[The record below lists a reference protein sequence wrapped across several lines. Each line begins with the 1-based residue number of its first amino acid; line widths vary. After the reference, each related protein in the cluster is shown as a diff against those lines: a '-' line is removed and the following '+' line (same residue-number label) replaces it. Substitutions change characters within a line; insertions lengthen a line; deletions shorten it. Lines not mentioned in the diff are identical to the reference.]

1 MFALLECVCE
11 STLSHQTASIK
22 PVQNCGPYMP
32 MTVLIRARPGAT
44 QFAVI
49 KAFSDLEQ
57 IGVIT
62 SPKYT
67 VTRKKF
73 LVIPS
78 PIGIL

>member
-1 MFALLECVCE
+1 
-11 STLSHQTASIK
+11 
-22 PVQNCGPYMP
+22 MP